1 MSKFNGFEVGQKFR
15 VDDRIGF
22 GYTGVSNGDV
32 MVIECQDCDG
42 DWIAFKHGSKSKNR
56 CIVTDSDIQDGNV
69 TLINKDEEQTG
80 EQSVQISAD
89 IVWQMI
95 QGSGEYNG
103 HFQVSLPKADMQ
115 TLKELARCLEKHLET
130 ISESTGTLVEIRLL
144 PESDYNWSASLYQLG
159 YWSTGEHINGDTDR
173 LLMSIDNVTG
183 V

>member
-1 MSKFNGFEVGQKFR
+1 MSEFNGFEVGQKFR
-15 VDDRIGF
+15 VDDCIGF

-56 CIVTDSDIQDGNV
+56 CIVTDSDIEVGNV
-69 TLINKDEEQTG
+69 TLISKDEERTG

-103 HFQVSLPKADMQ
+103 HYQMSLHQLDFD
-115 TLKELARCLEKHLET
+115 TLKIVTKRLGNILDSL
-130 ISESTGTLVEIRLL
+130 INIRLYA
-144 PESDYNWSASLYQLG
+144 ESGGKWSASLYQLG
-159 YWSTGEHINGDTDR
+159 CWSKNEHTNGDVDR
-173 LLMSIDNVTG
+173 LLISVDSVTG

>member
-32 MVIECQDCDG
+32 IVIECQDCDG
-42 DWIAFKHGSKSKNR
+42 DLIAFKHGSKSENR
-56 CIVTDSDIQDGNV
+56 YIVTDWDIQDSNV
-69 TLINKDEEQTG
+69 TLISKDEEQTG
-80 EQSVQISAD
+80 EQSFQISAD

-103 HFQVSLPKADMQ
+103 HYQMSLHQLDFD
-115 TLKELARCLEKHLET
+115 TLKIVTKRLGNILDSL
-130 ISESTGTLVEIRLL
+130 INIRLYA
-144 PESDYNWSASLYQLG
+144 ESGGKWSASVYQDG
-159 YWSTGEHINGDTDR
+159 CWGSGEHINGDTDR